1 MTIVNSKYQKKSAS
15 RLAAVQTLYEIL
27 IMDVTPKTAIQDYV
41 DFFQGDKVAEHKD
54 IVINNEFYESLVAKT
69 QDRCSEINKMIDKS
83 LPERITPERL
93 DNLARAILQAGICE
107 LLTEEKT
114 DTAVIINEYVDVTH
128 AFYSGKEHSLIN
140 GILNALSKK
149 IRH

>member
-1 MTIVNSKYQKKSAS
+1 MTTVNSKYQKKSAS

-27 IMDVTPKTAIQDYV
+27 IRDVTPKTAIQDYV
-41 DFFQGDKVAEHKD
+41 DFFQGDKVTEHKD
-54 IVINNEFYESLVAKT
+54 IVINNEFYESLVAKA
-69 QDRCSEINKMIDKS
+69 QDRCSEINEMIDKS

-93 DNLARAILQAGICE
+93 DSLARAILQAGICE

-114 DTAVIINEYVDVTH
+114 DAAVIINEYVDVTH